1 MGLSMSERKA
11 VTKAM
16 ATRYAHGTKAQKG
29 AILDELCALTGWT
42 RRHARRVLS
51 DAERPPPPAKPR
63 PVVYD
68 AAVVDALRRVW
79 VILGGPCGKR
89 LAPFLQEIIAAL
101 ERHGELS
108 VDPKVRAKL
117 IAISPA
123 TIDRVLA
130 PDRKRLRV
138 RGRSGTKP
146 GSLLKAQIPIRT
158 FADWDETGPGFCE
171 IDLVAHDGGNN
182 LGEFCQTL
190 NLTDVATGWT
200 EMRAVKNKAQ
210 RWVFEALLD
219 IERSLPFSLSGI
231 DSDNGAEF
239 INDQLLRYC
248 TEHEITFTRT
258 RPYRKNDNCFV
269 EQKNWTVV
277 RQAVGYGRF
286 EGETAVEV
294 LNELYGW
301 LRLWVNFFG
310 PQQKLV
316 SKTRT
321 GARVT
326 RRYDKAQTP
335 LQRLL
340 ASDGIPD
347 PVKEDLLARY
357 RGINPVALTRR
368 IGSLQKKLLKMAR
381 SGDRA
386 GLHASSPDHPWK
398 GDTRTFPVR
407 QRNELRRTS

>member
-11 VTKAM
+11 VTRAI
-16 ATRYAHGTKAQKG
+16 ATRYVKATKADKG
-29 AILDELCALTGWT
+29 AILDELCSLTGWT
-42 RRHARRVLS
+42 RRHARRAIS
-51 DAERPPPPAKPR
+51 AAGREPQAPARPR

-68 AAVVDALRRVW
+68 TKVVDALRRVW
-79 VILGGPCGKR
+79 IVMGGPCGKR
-89 LAPFLQEIIAAL
+89 LAPFLAEIVPAL
-101 ERHGELS
+101 EHHGELS
-108 VDPKVRAKL
+108 VVPEVRAKL

-130 PDRKRLRV
+130 PDRKRLQV
-138 RGRSGTKP
+138 KGRSGTKP
-146 GSLLKAQIPIRT
+146 GSLLRAQIPIRT
-158 FADWDETGPGFCE
+158 FAEWDETGPGFCE
-171 IDLVAHDGGNN
+171 TDLVAHDGGNP
-182 LGEFCQTL
+182 GGDFCQTL

-210 RWVFEALLD
+210 RWVFEALID
-219 IERSLPFSLSGI
+219 TEQCLPFPLLGI

-258 RPYRKNDNCFV
+258 RPYRKNDNCFI

-277 RQAVGYGRF
+277 RQSVGYGRF
-286 EGETAVEV
+286 EGEAPLEI

-301 LRLWVNFFG
+301 LRLWVNFFC

-316 SKTRT
+316 SKTRK

-326 RRYDKAQTP
+326 RRYDEAKTP

-340 ASDGIPD
+340 ALDQVT
-347 PVKEDLLARY
+347 VKDDLLAQY
-357 RGINPVALTRR
+357 REINPVMLTRR
-368 IGSLQKKLLKMAR
+368 IGALQKRLLKLARPGIGAAPQAR
-381 SGDRA
+381 SVG
-386 GLHASSPDHPWK
+386 HPWT
-398 GDTRTFPVR
+398 TRTSSVR
-407 QRNELRRTS
+407 QRTQLRRTS